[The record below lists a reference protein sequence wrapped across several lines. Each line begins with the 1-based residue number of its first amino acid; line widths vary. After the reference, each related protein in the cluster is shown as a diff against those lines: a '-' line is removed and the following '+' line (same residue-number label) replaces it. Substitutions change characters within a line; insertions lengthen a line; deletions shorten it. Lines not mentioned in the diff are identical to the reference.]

1 MNNKVKS
8 EMEKIEIPGELHER
22 SKLGIQSAKQEM
34 RRIRSRY
41 RSKLV
46 AVAASIALVVG
57 GYSAY
62 LQGSPVHNTVQVPV
76 IKLPNN
82 SEVKNLSGYTD
93 LIVYDGKVYTQ
104 STTTIDSGSAKQLL
118 GVKLGTT
125 KGTIYKGSI
134 QDAYSQELASTIS
147 GEDVYTVKGYD
158 EDFRIMTYTKSG
170 KNVKTRFFEKL
181 NGITIKDG
189 ADIFGKLKLT
199 GNIMSSEYRLAKDW
213 NNNVDAYHLID
224 NNRVVN
230 NFVKELMH
238 ATPFLRENIEGDIDA
253 AYNNAEFRELSIHLK
268 DGFWVRLI
276 IMQNGYIHYGLEREV
291 YFRMDE
297 KFFNQMW
304 SELNPS

>member
-8 EMEKIEIPGELHER
+8 EMEKIEIPSELHER

-62 LQGSPVHNTVQVPV
+62 LQVSPVHNTVQVPV

-93 LIVYDGKVYTQ
+93 LVVYDGKVYTQ

-125 KGTIYKGSI
+125 KGTINKGSI

-170 KNVKTRFFEKL
+170 ENVKTRFFEKL

-238 ATPFLRENIEGDIDA
+238 ATPFLRKNIEGDIDA
-253 AYNNAEFRELSIHLK
+253 AYNKAEFRELSIHLK
-268 DGFWVRLI
+268 DGIWVRLI

-297 KFFNQMW
+297 KFFKQMW